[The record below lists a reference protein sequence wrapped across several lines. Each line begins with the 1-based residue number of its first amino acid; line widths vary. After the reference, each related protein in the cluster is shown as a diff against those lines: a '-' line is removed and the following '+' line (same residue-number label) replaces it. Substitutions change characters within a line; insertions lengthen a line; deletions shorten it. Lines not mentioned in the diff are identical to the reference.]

1 LGRES
6 IVAKPAAGA
15 QSPLGRLKALLGI
28 NTRMLAMLATLVVV
42 ALVFNIFSHGLFL
55 SPRNLWNLAVQTS
68 VVGIISSGM
77 VLVIVSRNIDLS
89 VGSLEAF
96 LGLSG
101 AFLQLNVL
109 HLGAPGTW
117 WISILFVLAIGGLCG
132 AAQGAITAYLGLPSF
147 VVTLAGLMAWR
158 AVAWLV
164 TRGETV
170 TPLDSTYSLFGD
182 GSIGVVASWIVGVAI
197 VAIVAALVA
206 YRRVSRNR
214 VGFQNRPG
222 WLDVALIALVAIVVF
237 SFVMTMNAYTYP
249 KTGLGRGIPV
259 PVLTLIVI
267 AGLMSYLASM
277 TRFGRYIYG
286 YGGNPEAAELAGVQ
300 TKRVVT
306 IAFAIIGV
314 LTGVGAVITTARLNA
329 APLSIGQLLEL
340 QVIAACVIG
349 GTSLAGGSGSI
360 FGAIVGAT
368 LIQSLLNGLVLL
380 GVDSA
385 EQQIVEALV
394 LLAAVW
400 FDTMYQRR
408 SA

>member
-1 LGRES
+1 ML
-6 IVAKPAAGA
+6 
-15 QSPLGRLKALLGI
+15 ALLAALLI
-28 NTRMLAMLATLVVV
+28 A
-42 ALVFNIFSHGLFL
+42 ALVFNVLSHGLFL

-68 VVGIISSGM
+68 VVGIISTGM

-96 LGLSG
+96 LGIAG
-101 AFLQLNVL
+101 AYLQLNIL
-109 HLGAPGTW
+109 HIGAPGTW
-117 WISILFVLAIGGLCG
+117 WISILFVLALGGVCG
-132 AAQGAITAYLGLPSF
+132 AAQGAFTAYLGLPSF

-158 AVAWLV
+158 SAGWLV

-170 TPLDSTYSLFGD
+170 TPLDNVYGLFGD
-182 GSIGVVASWIVGVAI
+182 GSIGVTWSWIVGA
-197 VAIVAALVA
+197 AMLLIVAALIG
-206 YRRVSRNR
+206 YRRFLRSQ
-214 VGFQNRPG
+214 VGFENRPA
-222 WLDVALIALVAIVVF
+222 WFDVALVAIVAVVVIA
-237 SFVMTMNAYTYP
+237 FVVTMNAYTYP
-249 KTGLGRGIPV
+249 RSNIGRGIPV
-259 PVLTLIVI
+259 PVLTLIVV

-286 YGGNPEAAELAGVQ
+286 YGGNPEAAQLSGIA

-314 LTGVGAVITTARLNA
+314 LTGIGAVITTARLNS

-340 QVIAACVIG
+340 QAIAACVIG

-360 FGAIVGAT
+360 FGAIIGAT

-385 EQQIVEALV
+385 QQQIVEALV

-400 FDTMYQRR
+400 FDVIYQRR
-408 SA
+408 RA

>member
-1 LGRES
+1 
-6 IVAKPAAGA
+6 
-15 QSPLGRLKALLGI
+15 
-28 NTRMLAMLATLVVV
+28 MLAMLI
-42 ALVFNIFSHGLFL
+42 ALAAAAIVFNILSHGLFL

-68 VVGIISSGM
+68 VVGIISTGM

-89 VGSLEAF
+89 VGSLESF
-96 LGLSG
+96 LGISG
-101 AFLQLNVL
+101 AFLQLQVL
-109 HLGAPGTW
+109 HIGAPNTW
-117 WISILFVLAIGGLCG
+117 WAGILFVVVLGGLCG
-132 AAQGAITAYLGLPSF
+132 ALQGAITAYLGLPSF

-182 GSIGVVASWIVGVAI
+182 GSIGVAWSWVVGAAI
-197 VAIVAALVA
+197 VLIVAALA
-206 YRRVSRNR
+206 LNRRVSRSR
-214 VGFQNRPG
+214 VGFGNRPW
-222 WLDVALIALVAIVVF
+222 WLDLTGIALVAAVVF
-237 SFVMTMNAYTYP
+237 AFVATMNAYTYP
-249 KTGLGRGIPV
+249 RSVVGRGIPV

-267 AGLMSYLASM
+267 VGIMSCLATM

-286 YGGNPEAAELAGVQ
+286 YGGNPEAAQLAGVP

-306 IAFAIIGV
+306 IAFAIVGV
-314 LTGVGAVITTARLNA
+314 LTGVGAVVTTARLNA

-349 GTSLAGGSGSI
+349 GTSLTGGSGSI

-385 EQQIVEALV
+385 TQQIVEALV

-400 FDTMYQRR
+400 FDIIYQRR
-408 SA
+408 GA

>member
-1 LGRES
+1 
-6 IVAKPAAGA
+6 
-15 QSPLGRLKALLGI
+15 
-28 NTRMLAMLATLVVV
+28 MLAMLI
-42 ALVFNIFSHGLFL
+42 ALAAAAIVFNILSHGLFL

-68 VVGIISSGM
+68 VVGIISTGM

-89 VGSLEAF
+89 VGSLESF
-96 LGLSG
+96 LGISG
-101 AFLQLNVL
+101 AFLQLQVL
-109 HLGAPGTW
+109 HIGAPNTW
-117 WISILFVLAIGGLCG
+117 WAGILFVVVLGGLCG
-132 AAQGAITAYLGLPSF
+132 ALQGAITAYLGLPSF

-182 GSIGVVASWIVGVAI
+182 GSIGVAWSWIVGAAI
-197 VAIVAALVA
+197 VLIVAALA
-206 YRRVSRNR
+206 LNRRVSRSR
-214 VGFQNRPG
+214 VGFGNRQW
-222 WLDVALIALVAIVVF
+222 WLDLAGIALVAAVVF
-237 SFVMTMNAYTYP
+237 AFVATMNAYTYP
-249 KTGLGRGIPV
+249 RSVVGRGIPV

-267 AGLMSYLASM
+267 VGIMSCLATM

-286 YGGNPEAAELAGVQ
+286 YGGNPEAAQLAGVP

-306 IAFAIIGV
+306 IAFAIVGV
-314 LTGVGAVITTARLNA
+314 LTGVGAVVTTARLNA

-349 GTSLAGGSGSI
+349 GTSLTGGSGSI

-385 EQQIVEALV
+385 TQQIVEALV

-400 FDTMYQRR
+400 FDIIYQRR
-408 SA
+408 GA

>member
-1 LGRES
+1 VL
-6 IVAKPAAGA
+6 
-15 QSPLGRLKALLGI
+15 
-28 NTRMLAMLATLVVV
+28 
-42 ALVFNIFSHGLFL
+42 SHGLFL

-68 VVGIISSGM
+68 VVGIISTGM

-89 VGSLEAF
+89 VGSLLAF

-101 AFLQLNVL
+101 AYLQLNVL
-109 HLGAPGTW
+109 HLDEPGTW
-117 WISILFVLAIGGLCG
+117 WMSILFVLVLGGLCG

-164 TRGETV
+164 TRGETM
-170 TPLDSTYSLFGD
+170 TPLDTTYSLFGD
-182 GSIGVVASWIVGVAI
+182 GSIGVTGSWIVGAVI
-197 VAIVAALVA
+197 VAIVAALVGN
-206 YRRVSRNR
+206 RRLSRSR
-214 VGFQNRPG
+214 VGFGNRPG
-222 WLDVALIALVAIVVF
+222 WLDGALVVLVAILVF
-237 SFVMTMNAYTYP
+237 AFVITMNAYTYP
-249 KTGLGRGIPV
+249 KSDVGRGIPA
-259 PVLTLIVI
+259 PVLALIVI
-267 AGLMSYLASM
+267 AGLMSYMASM
-277 TRFGRYIYG
+277 TRFGRYVYG
-286 YGGNPEAAELAGVQ
+286 YGGNPEAAQLAGVP

-340 QVIAACVIG
+340 QAIAACVIG

-400 FDTMYQRR
+400 FDVIYQRR
-408 SA
+408 RT

>member
-1 LGRES
+1 
-6 IVAKPAAGA
+6 
-15 QSPLGRLKALLGI
+15 
-28 NTRMLAMLATLVVV
+28 MLAMLI
-42 ALVFNIFSHGLFL
+42 ALAAAAIVFNILSHGLFL

-68 VVGIISSGM
+68 VVGIISTGM

-89 VGSLEAF
+89 VGSLESF
-96 LGLSG
+96 LGISG
-101 AFLQLNVL
+101 AFLQLQVL
-109 HLGAPGTW
+109 HIGAPNTW
-117 WISILFVLAIGGLCG
+117 WAGILFVVVLGGLCG
-132 AAQGAITAYLGLPSF
+132 ALQGAITAYLGLPSF

-182 GSIGVVASWIVGVAI
+182 GSIGVAWSWVVGAAI
-197 VAIVAALVA
+197 VLIVAALA
-206 YRRVSRNR
+206 LNRRVSRSR
-214 VGFQNRPG
+214 VGFGNRPW
-222 WLDVALIALVAIVVF
+222 WLDLAGIALVAAVVF
-237 SFVMTMNAYTYP
+237 AFVATMNAYTYP
-249 KTGLGRGIPV
+249 RSVVGRGIPV

-267 AGLMSYLASM
+267 VGIMSCLATM

-286 YGGNPEAAELAGVQ
+286 YGGNPEAAQLAGVP

-306 IAFAIIGV
+306 IAFAIVGV
-314 LTGVGAVITTARLNA
+314 LTGVGAVVTTARLNA

-349 GTSLAGGSGSI
+349 GTSLTGGSGSI

-385 EQQIVEALV
+385 TQQIVEALV

-400 FDTMYQRR
+400 FDIIYQRR
-408 SA
+408 GA

>member
-1 LGRES
+1 M
-6 IVAKPAAGA
+6 APASARVDTPRARRSAATIIGA
-15 QSPLGRLKALLGI
+15 D
-28 NTRMLAMLATLVVV
+28 TRMLAMLI
-42 ALVFNIFSHGLFL
+42 ALAAAAIVFNILSHGLFL

-68 VVGIISSGM
+68 VVGIISTGM

-89 VGSLEAF
+89 VGSLESF
-96 LGLSG
+96 LGISG
-101 AFLQLNVL
+101 AFLQLQVL
-109 HLGAPGTW
+109 HIGAPNTW
-117 WISILFVLAIGGLCG
+117 WAGILFVVVLGGLCG
-132 AAQGAITAYLGLPSF
+132 ALQGAITAYLGLPSF

-182 GSIGVVASWIVGVAI
+182 GSIGVAWSWVVGAAI
-197 VAIVAALVA
+197 VLIVAALA
-206 YRRVSRNR
+206 LNRRVSRSR
-214 VGFQNRPG
+214 VGFGNRPW
-222 WLDVALIALVAIVVF
+222 WLDLAGIALVAAVVF
-237 SFVMTMNAYTYP
+237 AFVATMNAYTYP
-249 KTGLGRGIPV
+249 RSVVGRGIPV

-267 AGLMSYLASM
+267 VGIMSCLATM

-286 YGGNPEAAELAGVQ
+286 YGGNPEAAQLAGVP

-306 IAFAIIGV
+306 IAFAIVGV
-314 LTGVGAVITTARLNA
+314 LTGVGAVVTTARLNA

-349 GTSLAGGSGSI
+349 GTSLTGGSGSI

-385 EQQIVEALV
+385 TQQIVEALV

-400 FDTMYQRR
+400 FDIIYQRR
-408 SA
+408 GA

>member
-1 LGRES
+1 M
-6 IVAKPAAGA
+6 APASARADTPRARRSAVTTIGA
-15 QSPLGRLKALLGI
+15 D
-28 NTRMLAMLATLVVV
+28 TRMLAMLI
-42 ALVFNIFSHGLFL
+42 ALAAAAIVFNILSHGLFL

-68 VVGIISSGM
+68 VVGIISTGM

-89 VGSLEAF
+89 VGSLESF
-96 LGLSG
+96 LGISG
-101 AFLQLNVL
+101 AFLQLQVL
-109 HLGAPGTW
+109 HIGAPNTW
-117 WISILFVLAIGGLCG
+117 WAGILFVVVLGGLCG
-132 AAQGAITAYLGLPSF
+132 ALQGAITAYLGLPSF

-182 GSIGVVASWIVGVAI
+182 GSIGVAWSWVVGAAI
-197 VAIVAALVA
+197 VLIVAALA
-206 YRRVSRNR
+206 LNRRVSRSR
-214 VGFQNRPG
+214 VGFGNRQW
-222 WLDVALIALVAIVVF
+222 WLDLAGIALVAAVVF
-237 SFVMTMNAYTYP
+237 AFVATMNAYTYP
-249 KTGLGRGIPV
+249 RSVVGRGIPV

-267 AGLMSYLASM
+267 VGIMSCLATM

-286 YGGNPEAAELAGVQ
+286 YGGNPEAAQLAGVP

-306 IAFAIIGV
+306 IAFAIVGV
-314 LTGVGAVITTARLNA
+314 LTGVGAVVTTARLNA

-349 GTSLAGGSGSI
+349 GTSLTGGSGSI

-385 EQQIVEALV
+385 TQQIVEALV

-400 FDTMYQRR
+400 FDIIYQRR
-408 SA
+408 GA

>member
-1 LGRES
+1 LTITATGSRLRPGRT
-6 IVAKPAAGA
+6 AA
-15 QSPLGRLKALLGI
+15 LIGI
-28 NTRMLAMLATLVVV
+28 DTRTFAMLAALIVA
-42 ALVFNIFSHGLFL
+42 ALVFNFLSNGLFL

-68 VVGIISSGM
+68 VVGIISTGM
-77 VLVIVSRNIDLS
+77 VLIIVSRNIDLS

-101 AFLQLNVL
+101 AYLQLNVL
-109 HLGAPGTW
+109 HLGGPGTW
-117 WISILFVLAIGGLCG
+117 WISILFVLVLGGLCG

-182 GSIGVVASWIVGVAI
+182 GSIGVVASWIVGAII
-197 VAIVAALVA
+197 VAVVAALVA
-206 YRRVSRNR
+206 NRRMSRSL
-214 VGFQNRPG
+214 VGFGNRSG
-222 WLDVALIALVAIVVF
+222 WVDAALVAIVALVVF
-237 SFVMTMNAYTYP
+237 AFVMTMNAYTYP
-249 KTGLGRGIPV
+249 KSGVGRGIPI

-267 AGLMSYLASM
+267 AGVMSYLGSM
-277 TRFGRYIYG
+277 TRFGRYVYG
-286 YGGNPEAAELAGVQ
+286 YGGNPEAAELAGVP

-306 IAFAIIGV
+306 MAFAIIGV
-314 LTGVGAVITTARLNA
+314 LTGIGAVITTARLNA

-340 QVIAACVIG
+340 QAIAACVIG
-349 GTSLAGGSGSI
+349 GTSLSGGSGSI
-360 FGAIVGAT
+360 FGAILGAT

-385 EQQIVEALV
+385 MQQIVEAFV

-400 FDTMYQRR
+400 FDVVYQRR
-408 SA
+408 RA

>member
-1 LGRES
+1 
-6 IVAKPAAGA
+6 
-15 QSPLGRLKALLGI
+15 
-28 NTRMLAMLATLVVV
+28 MLAMLI
-42 ALVFNIFSHGLFL
+42 ALAAAAIVFNILSHGLFL

-68 VVGIISSGM
+68 VVGIISTGM

-89 VGSLEAF
+89 VGSLESF
-96 LGLSG
+96 LGISG
-101 AFLQLNVL
+101 AFLQLQVL
-109 HLGAPGTW
+109 HIGAPNTW
-117 WISILFVLAIGGLCG
+117 WAGILFVVVLGGLCG
-132 AAQGAITAYLGLPSF
+132 ALQGAITAYLGLPSF

-182 GSIGVVASWIVGVAI
+182 GSIGVAWSWVVGAAI
-197 VAIVAALVA
+197 VLIVAALA
-206 YRRVSRNR
+206 LNRRVSRSR
-214 VGFQNRPG
+214 VGFGNRQW
-222 WLDVALIALVAIVVF
+222 WLDLAGIALVAAVVF
-237 SFVMTMNAYTYP
+237 AFVATMNAYTYP
-249 KTGLGRGIPV
+249 RSVVGRGIPV

-267 AGLMSYLASM
+267 VGIMSCLATM

-286 YGGNPEAAELAGVQ
+286 YGGNPEAAQLAGVP

-306 IAFAIIGV
+306 IAFAIVGV
-314 LTGVGAVITTARLNA
+314 LTGVGAVVTTARLNA

-349 GTSLAGGSGSI
+349 GTSLTGGSGSI

-385 EQQIVEALV
+385 TQQIVEALV

-400 FDTMYQRR
+400 FDIIYQRR
-408 SA
+408 GA

>member
-1 LGRES
+1 M
-6 IVAKPAAGA
+6 APASARVDTPRARRSAATIIGA
-15 QSPLGRLKALLGI
+15 D
-28 NTRMLAMLATLVVV
+28 TRMLAMLI
-42 ALVFNIFSHGLFL
+42 ALAAAAIVFNILSHGLFL

-68 VVGIISSGM
+68 VVGIISTGM

-89 VGSLEAF
+89 VGSLESF
-96 LGLSG
+96 LGISG
-101 AFLQLNVL
+101 AFLQLQVL
-109 HLGAPGTW
+109 HIGAPNTW
-117 WISILFVLAIGGLCG
+117 WAGILFVVVLGGLCG
-132 AAQGAITAYLGLPSF
+132 ALQGAITAYLGLPSF

-182 GSIGVVASWIVGVAI
+182 GSIGVAWSWVVGAAI
-197 VAIVAALVA
+197 VLIVAALA
-206 YRRVSRNR
+206 LNRRVSRSR
-214 VGFQNRPG
+214 VGFGNRQW
-222 WLDVALIALVAIVVF
+222 WLDLAGIALVAAVVF
-237 SFVMTMNAYTYP
+237 AFVATMNAYTYP
-249 KTGLGRGIPV
+249 RSVVGRGIPV

-267 AGLMSYLASM
+267 VGIMSCLATM

-286 YGGNPEAAELAGVQ
+286 YGGNPEAAQLAGVP

-306 IAFAIIGV
+306 IAFAIVGV
-314 LTGVGAVITTARLNA
+314 LTGVGAVVTTARLNA

-349 GTSLAGGSGSI
+349 GTSLTGGSGSI

-385 EQQIVEALV
+385 TQQIVEALV

-400 FDTMYQRR
+400 FDIIYQRR
-408 SA
+408 GA